1 VPESLKNVL
10 LVMAAQGVLIQPSL
24 GGGEAWDLT
33 WRKLDRVLPKLRV
46 EVFPGEVRSTKEYP
60 GEITDRV
67 SQEQTEQ

>member
-10 LVMAAQGVLIQPSL
+10 LVMAAQGVLVQPSL

-60 GEITDRV
+60 GETAETVHQD
-67 SQEQTEQ
+67 QAEQ